1 VIVKVWRPCADMM
14 SMRERRSEVRM
25 LCADLVEVSWKDGA
39 GKAKKGQSVLEDI
52 SASGACFQ
60 LEVPVPLGA
69 VLRWRSEQKEFAAV
83 VRYCVYREIG
93 YFVGVQFDPAS
104 RWSKTKYSPA
114 HLLDLEK
121 LIRRACE
128 AEPKLPTSSAR
139 KR

>member
-1 VIVKVWRPCADMM
+1 
-14 SMRERRSEVRM
+14 M
-25 LCADLVEVSWKDGA
+25 LCADLVEVCWKDTA
-39 GKAKKGQSVLEDI
+39 GKKKKAQGVLEDI

-60 LEVPVPLGA
+60 LEVPAPLGS
-69 VLRWRSEQKEFAAV
+69 VLRWRSTNKEFAGV

-104 RWSKTKYSPA
+104 RWSKSTYRPA

-121 LIRRACE
+121 LMRAVTSAE
-128 AEPKLPTSSAR
+128 SKAPAEPVR

>member
-1 VIVKVWRPCADMM
+1 
-14 SMRERRSEVRM
+14 M
-25 LCADLVEVSWKDGA
+25 LCADLVEVTWKNAA
-39 GKAKKGQSVLEDI
+39 GKSKKGQAVLEDI

-60 LEVPVPLGA
+60 LEGPVPLGA
-69 VLRWRSEQKEFAAV
+69 VLHWWSGKREFAGV

-104 RWSKTKYSPA
+104 RWSKAKYAPA

-121 LIRRACE
+121 LIRRAG
-128 AEPKLPTSSAR
+128 EPDPVR